1 MWRMERP
8 IVMSVIGPDRP
19 GLVELI
25 ASTVK
30 AAGGNWLESRMCN
43 LGGQFAGILRA
54 SVGEGRREELLAAV
68 AELEAKGLSVIVKDA
83 DGGADTDC
91 HEVAVVEIVGSDRP
105 GIVSQISNA
114 FAKRSVNVE
123 ELSTGCR
130 SAPMTGEALFEAKA
144 RVCIPA
150 DCDVASLRSDLELI
164 AADLMVD
171 ISFASD

>member
-1 MWRMERP
+1 MESP

-43 LGGQFAGILRA
+43 LGGQFAGILRVRA
-54 SVGEGRREELLAAV
+54 AEGRRDELLAAV
-68 AELEAKGLSVIVKDA
+68 AELEAKGLSVVVKDA
-83 DGGADTDC
+83 PAENEDDC
-91 HEVAVVEIVGSDRP
+91 HEVAIVEIVGNDRP

-114 FAKRSVNVE
+114 FAKRLVNVE
-123 ELSTGCR
+123 ELSTECR
-130 SAPMTGEALFEAKA
+130 SAPMSGEALFEAKA
-144 RVCIPA
+144 RVCIPS
-150 DCDVASLRSDLELI
+150 DCDVGDLRSDLELI

-171 ISFASD
+171 VSFGSD

>member
-1 MWRMERP
+1 
-8 IVMSVIGPDRP
+8 MSVIGPDRP

-43 LGGQFAGILRA
+43 LGGQFAGILRVRA
-54 SVGEGRREELLAAV
+54 AEGRREELLAAV
-68 AELEAKGLSVIVKDA
+68 AALESKGLSVVVKDGNA
-83 DGGADTDC
+83 VDAGDC
-91 HEVAVVEIVGSDRP
+91 HEVATVEIVGNDRP

-114 FAKRSVNVE
+114 FAKRGVNVE
-123 ELSTGCR
+123 ELSTECR
-130 SAPMTGEALFEAKA
+130 SAPMTGEPLFEARA

-150 DCDVASLRSDLELI
+150 DCKLSDLRDDLELI

-171 ISFASD
+171 VSFGSD

>member
-1 MWRMERP
+1 MESP

-43 LGGQFAGILRA
+43 LGGQFAGILRVRA
-54 SVGEGRREELLAAV
+54 EEGRRDELLAAV
-68 AELEAKGLSVIVKDA
+68 AALESKGLSVVVKDA
-83 DGGADTDC
+83 AAEEAGSC
-91 HEVAVVEIVGSDRP
+91 HEVVIIEIVGNDRP

-123 ELSTGCR
+123 ELSTECR
-130 SAPMTGEALFEAKA
+130 SAPMSGEALFEAKA

-150 DCDVASLRSDLELI
+150 DCDVADLRNDLELI

-171 ISFASD
+171 VSFGSD